1 MDNIIAFWFV
11 SMLFVMTPGADWA
24 YAISSG
30 LKNAVVSA
38 VSGLLLGHIAALL
51 VVATGLGVIIHKNPH
66 LLLLISTIGAVYLLW
81 IGIKIFKNPATISSD
96 QENDSANAQ
105 DSYTHKDWLVKGL
118 CISGLNP
125 KVFLLFFMML
135 PQFISTNA
143 ATAVNAQ
150 IFTLGTIH
158 MINCSIIYFIV
169 GFASKALLQSRPQA
183 AIWVS
188 RISGGLVIAI
198 SLILISEQLMIV
210 QDQWIK
216 VI

>member
-1 MDNIIAFWFV
+1 
-11 SMLFVMTPGADWA
+11 
-24 YAISSG
+24 
-30 LKNAVVSA
+30 
-38 VSGLLLGHIAALL
+38 
-51 VVATGLGVIIHKNPH
+51 
-66 LLLLISTIGAVYLLW
+66 
-81 IGIKIFKNPATISSD
+81 
-96 QENDSANAQ
+96 
-105 DSYTHKDWLVKGL
+105 
-118 CISGLNP
+118 
-125 KVFLLFFMML
+125 MML

-183 AIWVS
+183 AMWVS

-198 SLILISEQLMIV
+198 SIILISEQLMIV